1 MGDADELGPWVPL
14 DPVEVRRLFADYGRP
29 WWIAG
34 GWAIDM
40 SLGRK
45 TREHQDVDV
54 AVRRADQLAVQ
65 SRLRGWELFLANVVL
80 TPWLPGEEAPSD
92 TCDVWC
98 RPAGST
104 SWAFQLMLD
113 PSTDDTWICRRNPTI
128 TRPMSA
134 AVRRTGDGIPFLA
147 PELQLLM
154 KAKRCE
160 GRDEADFAN
169 VADTLDDEAR
179 AWLARAL
186 ERIHPGHHWLDALA
200 ARR

>member
-1 MGDADELGPWVPL
+1 MGGDAGASELGPWVPL
-14 DPVEVRRLFADYGRP
+14 DPVEVRRLFAGFPGP

-45 TREHQDVDV
+45 TREHGDIDV
-54 AVRRADQLAVQ
+54 AVLRSDWSAVQ
-65 SRLRGWELFLANVVL
+65 TWLRGWELFLANVVL
-80 TPWLPGEEAPSD
+80 TPWADGEAPPAD

-104 SWAFQLMLD
+104 SWALQLMLN
-113 PSTDDTWICRRNPTI
+113 PGTTDTWVCRRNPTL
-128 TRPMSA
+128 TRPMSS

-160 GRDEADFAN
+160 AKDEADFAN
-169 VADTLDDEAR
+169 AVGTLDDDAR
-179 AWLARAL
+179 GWLRTAL
-186 ERIHPGHHWLDALA
+186 ERVHPGHRWLDELG
-200 ARR
+200 

>member
-1 MGDADELGPWVPL
+1 MGGDADLGPWVPL

-40 SLGRK
+40 ALGRK
-45 TREHQDVDV
+45 TREHGDVDV
-54 AVRRADQLAVQ
+54 AVLRSDQLAVQ
-65 SRLRGWELFLANVVL
+65 SHLRGWELHLANVVL
-80 TPWLPGEEAPSD
+80 TPWVAGELAPPD

-104 SWAFQLMLD
+104 SWAFQLMFD
-113 PSTDDTWICRRNPTI
+113 PGTTETWVCRRNLTI
-128 TRPMSA
+128 TRPMSSA
-134 AVRRTGDGIPFLA
+134 IRRTGDGIPYLA

-160 GRDEADFAN
+160 AKDQADFAA
-169 VADTLDDEAR
+169 VVDAGILDPEANR
-179 AWLARAL
+179 WLRSAL
-186 ERIHPGHHWLDALA
+186 ERIHPGHRWLDELA
-200 ARR
+200 

>member
-1 MGDADELGPWVPL
+1 MTDLGSWVPL
-14 DPVEVRRLFADYGRP
+14 DPVEVRRLFAGYGRP

-34 GWAIDM
+34 GWALDM
-40 SLGRK
+40 ALGRK
-45 TREHQDVDV
+45 TREHGDVDV
-54 AVRRADQLAVQ
+54 AVLRADQLAVQ
-65 SRLRGWELFLANVVL
+65 SLLLRDWELYLANVVL
-80 TPWLPGEEAPSD
+80 TPWLPGELAPAD

-113 PSTDDTWICRRNPTI
+113 PSTPSTWVCRRNVTI
-128 TRPMSA
+128 TRPMPE

-160 GRDEADFAN
+160 AKDEADFA
-169 VADTLDDEAR
+169 VVVGTLDDDAR
-179 AWLARAL
+179 SWLRSSL
-186 ERIHPGHHWLDALA
+186 ERIHPGHRWLDELA
-200 ARR
+200 